1 MDETTCKEI
10 MNVMRTPLPSM
21 RASSKPLTGMRKY
34 WHDAV
39 QQYVYFS
46 DAEYMKLIQ
55 EIKIVNSC
63 TEQEILEYST
73 KVDKWD
79 PRYVPSA
86 FAMMRTKFNC
96 VYSEISGC
104 NVNFLDSNHEWRQ
117 QSVEHRDGNHNNNSP
132 DNIYCAC
139 KSCNVSVRGG
149 DLSWEGQVQKFV
161 RKNKKHEMER
171 EIHRFN
177 KS

>member
-1 MDETTCKEI
+1 
-10 MNVMRTPLPSM
+10 
-21 RASSKPLTGMRKY
+21 
-34 WHDAV
+34 
-39 QQYVYFS
+39 
-46 DAEYMKLIQ
+46 
-55 EIKIVNSC
+55 
-63 TEQEILEYST
+63 
-73 KVDKWD
+73 
-79 PRYVPSA
+79 
-86 FAMMRTKFNC
+86 MMRTKFNC

-104 NVNFLDSNHEWRQ
+104 NINFLNSNHEWRQ
-117 QSVEHRDGNHNNNSP
+117 QSVEHRDGNHYNNSP

-171 EIHRFN
+171 EIHCFK